1 MARAVLVAC
10 LAAAI
15 VVACGAAAPGAEAA
29 KIDARVVADTA
40 AGRSAN
46 FLVVLRGQAD
56 VGAAASVATDRAAQ
70 GRLAVAA
77 LRRAASAQSGV
88 RTTLRELGVS
98 YRPFWVVNALAVTG
112 DRHVLAVLAGRDDVR
127 AIEPDRAFTGVAA
140 EIGTASSS
148 APRGVEW
155 NVQKIGAPAVW
166 AAGFTGQGVVYA
178 NADTGVRWDSPVLKH
193 QYLGWDG
200 TTANHAYSWWDAVHG
215 DIDGNGGNPCGF
227 NLRAPCDD
235 DAASGSHGTHTMG
248 TAVGD
253 DGAGNQVGAAPGAR
267 WIACRNMDEGVGRPS
282 TYIECLQFFLAPTD
296 LDGQNPDPA
305 RRPNVIGNSYACPA
319 EEGCV
324 VDSLRA
330 AVDNM
335 RAAGIFM
342 AVAAGNEGDLG
353 CSSIVWPPALY
364 DSAISVGATGA
375 DDQIA
380 FFSSRGPVVSDGS
393 GRMKPDLSAPGVGIR
408 SSTASGFGV
417 LSGTSMAAP
426 LVSGAVLLLW
436 SAFPQ
441 LRGHVDATEQLLK
454 DTAVPHTTTNGCGGD
469 TATRVPNNTYGA
481 GRLDVAAAYRA
492 AGGSPSQGALA
503 VTDVSVAEGN
513 AGRHSAGFAVTLS
526 AASSQAVAVRYT
538 TRGRTARAGSDFV
551 AVTGKLTFA
560 AGQRTK
566 AIAVPVLGDRRV
578 ERDETFVV
586 ALSAPEN
593 ATLRRATAIGT
604 IRNDDVDGTP
614 PSLTR
619 LAVRPSPVAAGGRAT
634 LSFRVSELAT
644 VVCTVERAAAPGW
657 KAVRR
662 LRGQFTA
669 GANALSFTTGGLV
682 AGGYRVGC
690 VPTDDARNV
699 GRRAVVAFRVV

>member
-10 LAAAI
+10 VAAT
-15 VVACGAAAPGAEAA
+15 VVVVSGGAPPGGAAA

-40 AGRSAN
+40 GGRSAK

-56 VGAAASVATDRAAQ
+56 VGAAASVAGDRAAQ

-77 LRRAASAQSGV
+77 LRRAASGQSGV
-88 RTTLRELGVS
+88 RATLRELGVS
-98 YRPFWVVNALAVTG
+98 YRRFWVVNALAVTG
-112 DRHVLAVLAGRDDVR
+112 DRHVLAALAGRDDVR
-127 AIEPDRAFTGVAA
+127 AIESDRAFTGVAA
-140 EIGTASSS
+140 ETGTASSS

-155 NVQKIGAPAVW
+155 NVQKIGAPTVW
-166 AAGFTGQGVVYA
+166 AAGFTGQGVLYA
-178 NADTGVRWDSPVLKH
+178 NADTGVHWDSPVLKR
-193 QYLGWDG
+193 QYSGWDG
-200 TTANHAYSWWDAVHG
+200 TTVNHAYSWWDAIHG
-215 DIDGNGGNPCGF
+215 DIDGDGGNPCGF

-235 DAASGSHGTHTMG
+235 DVATGSHGTHTMG

-253 DGAGNQVGAAPGAR
+253 DGAGNQVGVAPGAR
-267 WIACRNMDEGVGRPS
+267 WIACRNMDQGVGRPS

-296 LDGQNPDPA
+296 LDGQNPDPT

-319 EEGCV
+319 DEGCA
-324 VDSLRA
+324 VDSLQA

-364 DSAISVGATGA
+364 DSVISVGATDF

-380 FFSSRGPVVSDGS
+380 SFSSRGPVVSDGS

-426 LVSGAVLLLW
+426 HVGGAVLLLW

-441 LRGHVDATEQLLK
+441 LRGNVDATEQLLE
-454 DTAVPHTTTNGCGGD
+454 DTAVAHKTTKGCGGD

-492 AGGSPSQGALA
+492 AGGSPAQGALA
-503 VTDVSVAEGN
+503 VADASVVEGN
-513 AGRHSAGFAVTLS
+513 AGRRSARFAVTLS
-526 AASSQAVAVRYT
+526 AASPQTVAVTYA

-551 AVTGKLTFA
+551 TVTGQLTFA

-566 AIAVPVLGDRRV
+566 AIAVPVVGDRRV
-578 ERDETFVV
+578 ERDETFQL

-593 ATLRRATAIGT
+593 ATLPRATAVGT

-619 LAVRPSPVAAGGRAT
+619 LTVRPAPVATDGRAT
-634 LSFRVSELAT
+634 LSFHVSELAT
-644 VVCTVERAAAPGW
+644 VVCTVERAVAPGW
-657 KAVRR
+657 NPVRSA
-662 LRGQFTA
+662 RGQFTA
-669 GANALSFTTGGLV
+669 GANALSFATHGLATG
-682 AGGYRVGC
+682 AYRVGC
-690 VPTDDARNV
+690 VPTDGARNV
-699 GRRAVVAFRVV
+699 GRRAVATFRVV